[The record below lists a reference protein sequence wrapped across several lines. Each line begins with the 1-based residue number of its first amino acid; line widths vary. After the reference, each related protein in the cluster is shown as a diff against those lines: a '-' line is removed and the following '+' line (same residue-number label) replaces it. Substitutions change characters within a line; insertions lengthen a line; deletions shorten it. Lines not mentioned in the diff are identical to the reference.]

1 MPSGKRI
8 RLKNHQKRSDFEQ
21 FFPINGKPNRSGVDQ
36 IVDQYNSDSI
46 QVVKDLL
53 KLPAVKEL
61 YMKYNTL
68 LPSSASVER
77 QCREHFHEKQDK
89 DD

>member
-1 MPSGKRI
+1 MKAVKVKGKKLNKVKLTLFI
-8 RLKNHQKRSDFEQ
+8 TPL
-21 FFPINGKPNRSGVDQ
+21 
-36 IVDQYNSDSI
+36 
-46 QVVKDLL
+46 VVKDLL
-53 KLPAVKEL
+53 KLPAVKDL

-77 QCREHFHEKQDK
+77 QCREHEKQDK